1 MATAAEVEDTQ
12 ARLAPLAG
20 ASMDELV
27 RYWNKLIWWTGI
39 RPVFR
44 RMVEL
49 DLTLAESVVL
59 RSLQRRALTVT
70 EVAECLYISHSA
82 ASRAVD
88 RLVHDGFMGRQENPD
103 DRRQKQLT
111 LTPEG
116 SQLVN
121 EMEGIF
127 AARLTPLI
135 DALDADEQAQLRRL
149 LIRMIEAH
157 AAQPDPDDPRGA
169 GCPSGLATLTPKN
182 DTGEEER

>member
-1 MATAAEVEDTQ
+1 MTTAEVDETQ
-12 ARLAPLAG
+12 ARRAPLAG

-44 RMVEL
+44 RMVEI

-59 RSLQRRALTVT
+59 RSLQHRPLTVS
-70 EVAECLYISHSA
+70 EVADCLYISHSA

-88 RLVHDGFMGRQENPD
+88 RLVRDGFMSRQENPD

-116 SQLVN
+116 SQLVS

-127 AARLTPLI
+127 ASRLTPLI

-157 AAQPDPDDPRGA
+157 AALPDPDDPRGA
-169 GCPSGLATLTPKN
+169 SCPLATR
-182 DTGEEER
+182 E